1 MPDRPRS
8 VGHTVDRNGHTV
20 DRSHSVRSLI
30 DSYVPAEPIES
41 YTKYPNPT
49 PNVLHTKDEL
59 NEIVTKYNSMSMSF
73 EEIAAEIASSKTEEG
88 EEEEEEPAW
97 PNIMT
102 TEIKT
107 SRSVVHDEIRGKKT
121 RLERMNKSRSV
132 PSRHGYKEEESD
144 ADADGTSVRHVGSI
158 EEIRLALSLGE
169 RVERLIEKSVSMV
182 TGEKTYSWYTPGK
195 NCEKLHNVNDPA
207 AKAPSKDGSESSD
220 LDCSESPDLDCSK
233 SPDLDCSNVGEDI
246 TTGCNFAENIAAGTC
261 PGGRTNGWL
270 LAKKTRRTFARR
282 MSKEDDDDTGSRN
295 IQERPKEVVPESP
308 LAFSLGEAV
317 ENVIEGS
324 VRNLTSGKSYEW
336 TRHKKKVARAAFRA
350 AAAAAAE
357 TAAETDAD
365 EGDDGDEWI
374 PASNDN
380 WDLPLDERQ
389 DANEEDLIST
399 KKMEQQQQQE
409 ADIGASIEDSD
420 LEIAKIDCMYA
431 IGFEVHKA
439 FGAVG

>member
-1 MPDRPRS
+1 MPNRPRS

-20 DRSHSVRSLI
+20 DRSHSVGRSLI
-30 DSYVPAEPIES
+30 DSFVPAEPIES

-59 NEIVTKYNSMSMSF
+59 NEIVKKYNSMSMSF

-88 EEEEEEPAW
+88 EEEEEEEEPAW

-132 PSRHGYKEEESD
+132 PSRHGYKEEKSD
-144 ADADGTSVRHVGSI
+144 ADADGTSVRHEGSI

-169 RVERLIEKSVSMV
+169 RVERLIEKSVSVV
-182 TGEKTYSWYTPGK
+182 TGEKIYSWYTPSE
-195 NCEKLHNVNDPA
+195 NCERLHNVNNPA
-207 AKAPSKDGSESSD
+207 AKAPSKDCSESPD

-233 SPDLDCSNVGEDI
+233 SPDLDCSNVGGGI
-246 TTGCNFAENIAAGTC
+246 TTGCNFAENIVAGTC
-261 PGGRTNGWL
+261 PGGRF
-270 LAKKTRRTFARR
+270 LAK
-282 MSKEDDDDTGSRN
+282 
-295 IQERPKEVVPESP
+295 KEVVPESP

-357 TAAETDAD
+357 TAAETNAD

-409 ADIGASIEDSD
+409 ADISASIEDSD